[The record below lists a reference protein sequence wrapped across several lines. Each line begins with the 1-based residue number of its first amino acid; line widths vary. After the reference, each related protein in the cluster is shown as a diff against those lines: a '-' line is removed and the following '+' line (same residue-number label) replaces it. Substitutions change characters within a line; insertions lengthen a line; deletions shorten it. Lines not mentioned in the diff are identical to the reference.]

1 MKDVKYCLN
10 CEIGSRKTEVKK
22 NAWNL
27 KNNVCLPKET
37 RMNETTNDEEE
48 DNDENNEDS
57 YDDQSNELNE
67 IERNIYRNIN
77 EDEDKRR
84 KFKKNNK

>member
-1 MKDVKYCLN
+1 MFND
-10 CEIGSRKTEVKK
+10 EISSRKNKAKK

-27 KNNVCLPKET
+27 KNNVCLPIET
-37 RMNETTNDEEE
+37 RKNETTNDEEE

-67 IERNIYRNIN
+67 IEMNGCKNVS
-77 EDEDKRR
+77 EDEDKSS
-84 KFKKNNK
+84 KH